1 MQSEPKVSVLMP
13 VYNAAS
19 CIGDALQSILRQT
32 LREFEAIIIDDGS
45 SDNTL
50 DVIRNFNDPRIRLL
64 KLSRNVG
71 PINAANIGL
80 AEVNAPYIIRMDA
93 DDISMPER
101 FEKQYQFMEQ
111 HQDTGVCG
119 TGVKITGQSS
129 KEITKP
135 EHNNEIVACMLF
147 SNPVALSSAIIR
159 SSLMREK
166 GFRYRDKFPHMAEYD
181 LWYRLKSVTR
191 FANLKNILVH
201 TCNSDKKTTET
212 EEHTRQVRSS
222 FFLDKLIALGIKPN
236 TEELDIHLDLT
247 DPIEITTDEHPAA
260 YKVWLEKLHT
270 VNQITYAFPRAE
282 FEKVIDKKWQAL
294 EQFFRK
300 DGHKLIEYEKL
311 SGKTNFQALTD
322 AARQKLKQIFNL

>member
-1 MQSEPKVSVLMP
+1 MQLEPKVSVLMP

-32 LREFEAIIIDDGS
+32 LKEFEVIIIDDGS
-45 SDNTL
+45 TDNTADIIL
-50 DVIRNFNDPRIRLL
+50 SFEDPRVRVLRLG
-64 KLSRNVG
+64 RNVG
-71 PINAANIGL
+71 PINAANLGL
-80 AEVNAPYIIRMDA
+80 GEVNAPYIIRMDA

-101 FEKQYQFMEQ
+101 FEKQYHFMEQ

-119 TGVKITGQSS
+119 TGVKITGYGN

-135 EHNNEIVACMLF
+135 DTNNEIVACMLF
-147 SNPVALSSAIIR
+147 SNPVAFSSAIIR
-159 SSLMREK
+159 SSMMREK

-181 LWYRLKSVTR
+181 LWYRLKGVTR

-201 TCNSDKKTTET
+201 TTNSDKKTTET
-212 EEHTRQVRSS
+212 EEHTREVRSS
-222 FFLDKLIALGIKPN
+222 FFLDKLIAMGIKPN

-247 DPIEITTDEHPAA
+247 DPIEITTDKYPAA
-260 YKVWLEKLHT
+260 YKLWLEKLHT
-270 VNQITYAFPRAE
+270 VNQITYAFPRQE
-282 FEKVIDKKWQAL
+282 FEKILHEKWQAL

-311 SGKTNFQALTD
+311 SGKSNIQALTD
-322 AARQKLKQIFNL
+322 AAKEKLKQFFNL